1 MKIAYIIPSLLPTG
15 PGNVVLDLVKLMTEN
30 HHQCTVYYFDTG
42 GSMDM
47 PCETIRIGM
56 SEKIDFKLYD
66 VVHSHTFRPVMYAF
80 MHKPLR
86 SKTRF
91 VATIHNYVFDDL
103 KYVFGPIKGFIY
115 SILFLLFATRQDRL
129 ITLSKDALEYYKKW
143 FPERKLTYI
152 YNTRIT
158 DKSVTPTEKELR
170 ELRLFRGDGVL
181 IGVNCSIHKRKGLDV
196 LLKSLQRLPEIFKL
210 YIIGDGPG
218 MTELQEL
225 SHALKIDQRVRFCGR
240 IQQAYKFLPYYDIYA
255 IPSRS
260 EGFPLSLLEAADY
273 GCKVVC
279 SDINIFKECFSD
291 DEVVMFNMPSATAL
305 ADAILKA
312 EQNSSIAVNIQRRF
326 NKDYS
331 PTRFYERHIE
341 EYSMKS

>member
-1 MKIAYIIPSLLPTG
+1 MRIAYIIPSLLPTG
-15 PGNVVLDLVKLMTEN
+15 PVNVVFDLVKLMTEN

-42 GSMDM
+42 GHMDF
-47 PCETIRIGM
+47 PCETIRISM
-56 SEKIDFKLYD
+56 SDKIDFNLYD
-66 VVHSHTFRPVMYAF
+66 VVHSHTFRPVMYVF

-86 SKTRF
+86 SQTRF
-91 VATIHNYVFDDL
+91 IATIHNYVFDDL
-103 KYVFGPIKGFIY
+103 KYVFGHIKGYLY
-115 SILFLLFATRQDRL
+115 SMLFLLFATRQDRL
-129 ITLSKDALEYYKKW
+129 ITLSKDAQEYYKKW
-143 FPERKLTYI
+143 FSERKLTFI

-158 DKSVTPTEKELR
+158 DKSVVPTERELG

-196 LLKSLQRLPEIFKL
+196 LLKSLQRLPEKYKL

-218 MTELQEL
+218 MNELQEL
-225 SHALKIDQRVRFCGR
+225 CHSLKIDQRVRFCGR
-240 IQQAYKFLPYYDIYA
+240 IQQAYKFLPFYDIYA

-279 SDINIFKECFSD
+279 SDINIFKECFSEE
-291 DEVVMFNMPSATAL
+291 EVVMFEMPSDIAL
-305 ADAILKA
+305 AEAILKA
-312 EQNSSIAVNIQRRF
+312 EQSLSIAANIQRRF

-341 EYSMKS
+341 EYSMKN